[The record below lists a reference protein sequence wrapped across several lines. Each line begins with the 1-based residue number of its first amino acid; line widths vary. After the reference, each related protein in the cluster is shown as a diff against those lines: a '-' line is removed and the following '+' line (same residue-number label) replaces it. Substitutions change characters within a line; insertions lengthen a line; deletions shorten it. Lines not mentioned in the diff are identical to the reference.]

1 MLFIIFLVIFSII
14 FILANIY
21 IYKRLLMKIPFLFQ
35 HKRYAKI
42 FIIILSLMQT
52 SFLIFRAD
60 DEFNNT
66 IYTIFAH
73 SFAITYALFF
83 TTIFADILGFCIK
96 FYIKKTSKMPLRG
109 EKRRRVKVFFN
120 LALLLFGFCF
130 VLKGWSNA
138 TSIPDVKELEL
149 TLPTL
154 QKDLKMVMISDTHFG
169 KNLNESFLKGIV
181 EKINSLNPDFVVI
194 VGDFVD
200 TKPEDLGYIS
210 GINEIRADIYYALGN
225 HEYYRGIDGILEL
238 LRQKTKLKI
247 LINDSFETEFL
258 NIAAMADL
266 AGLGRGNASL
276 EPDINKTKAKLNLSK
291 PSILLSHQP
300 KSVLRYDVSNF
311 DLVLSGHT
319 HAGQVFPFGFLVKQ
333 NQGFLHGLYDLS
345 EKTKLYVSSGAG
357 FWGLSMRYLAK
368 SEIVLFNLKAM

>member
-1 MLFIIFLVIFSII
+1 MFFIAVIIFSII
-14 FILANIY
+14 FILANVY
-21 IYKRLLMKIPFLFQ
+21 IYKRLLMKIPFLFS
-35 HKRYAKI
+35 HKNYTRI
-42 FIIILSLMQT
+42 FVLILSLIQT
-52 SFLIFRAD
+52 SFLILRAD

-96 FYIKKTSKMPLRG
+96 FYVRKTNKMPLKG
-109 EKRRRVKVFFN
+109 EKRRTVKVFFN

-138 TSIPDVKELEL
+138 TSIPDIKTVDLFLPKLE
-149 TLPTL
+149 
-154 QKDLKMVMISDTHFG
+154 KDLKMVMISDTHFG
-169 KNLNESFLKGIV
+169 KNLNENFLKGIV

-200 TKPEDLGYIS
+200 TKPKDLDYITK
-210 GINEIRADIYYALGN
+210 INDIKADIYYALGN
-225 HEYYRGIDGILEL
+225 HEYYRGLEGILNL
-238 LRQKTKLKI
+238 LKQKTKINI
-247 LINDSFETEFL
+247 LINDSIDIGAL
-258 NIAAMADL
+258 NIAGIADL
-266 AGLGRGNASL
+266 TGLRFNDTKFA
-276 EPDINKTKAKLNLSK
+276 PDINKTVSKLNLNK
-291 PSILLSHQP
+291 ASILLAHQP
-300 KSVLRYDVSNF
+300 KTVLNYNVSAF

-333 NQGFLHGLYDLS
+333 NQGFLYGLYDLS

-368 SEIVLFNLKAM
+368 SEIVLFNLKAK

>member
-1 MLFIIFLVIFSII
+1 MFLIIIP
-14 FILANIY
+14 FILPNFVNI
-21 IYKRLLMKIPFLFQ
+21 
-35 HKRYAKI
+35 
-42 FIIILSLMQT
+42 
-52 SFLIFRAD
+52 
-60 DEFNNT
+60 
-66 IYTIFAH
+66 
-73 SFAITYALFF
+73 
-83 TTIFADILGFCIK
+83 
-96 FYIKKTSKMPLRG
+96 
-109 EKRRRVKVFFN
+109 
-120 LALLLFGFCF
+120 
-130 VLKGWSNA
+130 
-138 TSIPDVKELEL
+138 IPDVKELEL

-181 EKINSLNPDFVVI
+181 ERINSLNPDFVVI

>member
-1 MLFIIFLVIFSII
+1 MFFIAVIIFSII
-14 FILANIY
+14 FILANVY

-35 HKRYAKI
+35 HKRYTKI

-73 SFAITYALFF
+73 SFAITYSLFF
-83 TTIFADILGFCIK
+83 ITIFADILGFCIK
-96 FYIKKTSKMPLRG
+96 FYIKKTSKMPLKG
-109 EKRRRVKVFFN
+109 EKRRTVKVFFN
-120 LALLLFGFCF
+120 LALLIFGFCF

-138 TSIPDVKELEL
+138 TSIPDIKTLDLFLPKLE
-149 TLPTL
+149 
-154 QKDLKMVMISDTHFG
+154 KDLKMVMISDTHFG
-169 KNLNESFLKGIV
+169 KNLNEKFLKGIV

-200 TKPEDLGYIS
+200 TKPEDLEYIS
-210 GINEIRADIYYALGN
+210 GINEIKAQIFYSLGN
-225 HEYYRGIDGILEL
+225 HEYYRGLEGILNL
-238 LRQKTKLKI
+238 LKQKTKINI
-247 LINDSFETEFL
+247 LINDSIDIGAL
-258 NIAAMADL
+258 NIAGIADL
-266 AGLGRGNASL
+266 TGLRFNDTNFA
-276 EPDINKTKAKLNLSK
+276 PDINKTVSKLNLSK
-291 PSILLSHQP
+291 ASILLAHQP
-300 KSVLRYDVSNF
+300 KTVLNYDVGAF

-319 HAGQVFPFGFLVKQ
+319 HAGQVFPFGFFVKQ
-333 NQGFLHGLYDLS
+333 NQGFLHGLYDLN

-368 SEIVLFNLKAM
+368 SEIVLFNLKAK

>member
-1 MLFIIFLVIFSII
+1 MFFIAVIIFSII
-14 FILANIY
+14 FILANVY

-35 HKRYAKI
+35 HKRYTKI

-73 SFAITYALFF
+73 SFAITYSLFF
-83 TTIFADILGFCIK
+83 ITIFADILGFCIK
-96 FYIKKTSKMPLRG
+96 FYIKKTSKMPLKG
-109 EKRRRVKVFFN
+109 EKRRTVKVFFN
-120 LALLLFGFCF
+120 LALLIFGFCF

-138 TSIPDVKELEL
+138 TSIPDIKTLDLFLPKLE
-149 TLPTL
+149 
-154 QKDLKMVMISDTHFG
+154 KDLKMVMISDTHFG
-169 KNLNESFLKGIV
+169 KNLNEKFLKGIV

-200 TKPEDLGYIS
+200 TKLEDLEYIS
-210 GINEIRADIYYALGN
+210 GINEIKAQIFYSLGN
-225 HEYYRGIDGILEL
+225 HEYYRGLEGILNL
-238 LRQKTKLKI
+238 LKQKTKINI
-247 LINDSFETEFL
+247 LINDSIDIGAL
-258 NIAAMADL
+258 NIAGIADL
-266 AGLGRGNASL
+266 TGLRFNDTNFA
-276 EPDINKTKAKLNLSK
+276 PDINKTVSKLNLSK
-291 PSILLSHQP
+291 ASILLAHQP
-300 KSVLRYDVSNF
+300 KTVLNYDVGAF

-333 NQGFLHGLYDLS
+333 NQGFLHGLYDLN

-368 SEIVLFNLKAM
+368 SEIVLFNLKAK

>member
-1 MLFIIFLVIFSII
+1 MFFIAVIIFSII
-14 FILANIY
+14 FILANVY

-35 HKRYAKI
+35 HKRYTKI

-73 SFAITYALFF
+73 SFAITYSLFF
-83 TTIFADILGFCIK
+83 ITIFADILGFCIK
-96 FYIKKTSKMPLRG
+96 FYIKKTSKMPLKG
-109 EKRRRVKVFFN
+109 EKRRTVKVFFN
-120 LALLLFGFCF
+120 LALLIFGFCF

-138 TSIPDVKELEL
+138 TSIPDIKTLDLFLPKLE
-149 TLPTL
+149 
-154 QKDLKMVMISDTHFG
+154 KDLKMVMISDTHLG
-169 KNLNESFLKGIV
+169 KNLNEKFLKGIV

-200 TKPEDLGYIS
+200 TKPEDLEYIS
-210 GINEIRADIYYALGN
+210 GINEIKAQIFYSLGN
-225 HEYYRGIDGILEL
+225 HEYYRGLEGILNL
-238 LRQKTKLKI
+238 LKQKTKINI
-247 LINDSFETEFL
+247 LINDSIDIGAL
-258 NIAAMADL
+258 NIAGIADL
-266 AGLGRGNASL
+266 TGLRFNDTNFA
-276 EPDINKTKAKLNLSK
+276 PDINKTVSKLNLSK
-291 PSILLSHQP
+291 ASILLAHQP
-300 KSVLRYDVSNF
+300 KTVLNYDVGAF

-333 NQGFLHGLYDLS
+333 NQGFLHGLYDLN

-368 SEIVLFNLKAM
+368 SEIVLFNLKAK

>member
-1 MLFIIFLVIFSII
+1 MFFIAVIIFSII
-14 FILANIY
+14 FILTNVY

-35 HKRYAKI
+35 HKRYTKI

-73 SFAITYALFF
+73 SFAITYSLFF
-83 TTIFADILGFCIK
+83 ITIFADILGFCIK
-96 FYIKKTSKMPLRG
+96 FYIKKTSKMPLKG
-109 EKRRRVKVFFN
+109 EKRRTVKVFFN
-120 LALLLFGFCF
+120 LALLIFGFCF

-138 TSIPDVKELEL
+138 TSIPDIKTLDLFLPKLE
-149 TLPTL
+149 
-154 QKDLKMVMISDTHFG
+154 KDLKMVMISDTHLG
-169 KNLNESFLKGIV
+169 KNLNEKFLKGIV

-200 TKPEDLGYIS
+200 TKPEDLEYIS
-210 GINEIRADIYYALGN
+210 GINEIKAQIFYSLGN
-225 HEYYRGIDGILEL
+225 HEYYRGLEGILNL
-238 LRQKTKLKI
+238 LKQKTKINI
-247 LINDSFETEFL
+247 LINDSIDIGAL
-258 NIAAMADL
+258 NIAGIADL
-266 AGLGRGNASL
+266 TGLRFNDTNFA
-276 EPDINKTKAKLNLSK
+276 PDINKTVSKLNLSK
-291 PSILLSHQP
+291 ASILLAHQP
-300 KSVLRYDVSNF
+300 KTVLNYDVGAF

-333 NQGFLHGLYDLS
+333 NQGFLHGLYDLN

-368 SEIVLFNLKAM
+368 SEIVLFNLKAK

>member
-1 MLFIIFLVIFSII
+1 MFFIAVIIFSII
-14 FILANIY
+14 FILANVY

-35 HKRYAKI
+35 HKRYTKI

-73 SFAITYALFF
+73 SFAITYSLFF
-83 TTIFADILGFCIK
+83 ITIFADILGFCIK
-96 FYIKKTSKMPLRG
+96 FYIKKTSKMPLKG
-109 EKRRRVKVFFN
+109 EKRRTVKVFFN
-120 LALLLFGFCF
+120 LALLIFGFCF

-138 TSIPDVKELEL
+138 TSIPDIKTLDLFLPKLE
-149 TLPTL
+149 
-154 QKDLKMVMISDTHFG
+154 KDLKMVMISDTHFG
-169 KNLNESFLKGIV
+169 KNLNEKFLKGIV

-200 TKPEDLGYIS
+200 TKPEDLEYIS
-210 GINEIRADIYYALGN
+210 GINEIKAQIFYSLGN
-225 HEYYRGIDGILEL
+225 HEYYRGLEGILNL
-238 LRQKTKLKI
+238 LKQKTKINI
-247 LINDSFETEFL
+247 LINDSIDIGAL
-258 NIAAMADL
+258 NIAGIADL
-266 AGLGRGNASL
+266 TGLRFNDTNFA
-276 EPDINKTKAKLNLSK
+276 PDINKTVSKLNLSK
-291 PSILLSHQP
+291 ASILLAHQP
-300 KSVLRYDVSNF
+300 KTVLNYDVGAF

-333 NQGFLHGLYDLS
+333 NQGFLHGLYDLN

-368 SEIVLFNLKAM
+368 SEIVLFNLKAK

>member
-1 MLFIIFLVIFSII
+1 MFFIAVIIFSII
-14 FILANIY
+14 FILTNVY

-35 HKRYAKI
+35 HKRYTKI

-73 SFAITYALFF
+73 SFAITYSLFF
-83 TTIFADILGFCIK
+83 ITIFADILGFCIK
-96 FYIKKTSKMPLRG
+96 FYIKKTSKMPLKG
-109 EKRRRVKVFFN
+109 EKRRTVKVFFN
-120 LALLLFGFCF
+120 LALLIFGFCF

-138 TSIPDVKELEL
+138 TSIPDIKTLDLFLPKLE
-149 TLPTL
+149 
-154 QKDLKMVMISDTHFG
+154 KDLKMVMISDTHFG
-169 KNLNESFLKGIV
+169 KNLNEKFLKGIV

-200 TKPEDLGYIS
+200 TKPEDLEYIS
-210 GINEIRADIYYALGN
+210 GINEIKAQIFYSLGN
-225 HEYYRGIDGILEL
+225 HEYYRGLEGILNL
-238 LRQKTKLKI
+238 LKQKTKINI
-247 LINDSFETEFL
+247 LINDSIDIGAL
-258 NIAAMADL
+258 NIAGIADL
-266 AGLGRGNASL
+266 TGLRFNDTNFA
-276 EPDINKTKAKLNLSK
+276 PDINKTVSKLNLSK
-291 PSILLSHQP
+291 ASILLAHQP
-300 KSVLRYDVSNF
+300 KTVLNYDVGAF

-333 NQGFLHGLYDLS
+333 NQGFLHGLYDLN

-368 SEIVLFNLKAM
+368 SEIVLFNLKAK